1 MGRIGPGHT
10 LMAKCS
16 CIEILTGE
24 AGGIEVACG
33 VAEGEEADGDGL
45 EVEEGGMAKWA
56 VEWGGGGFET
66 LMWTVKVDCEG
77 VKQNTGEKP
86 REGGRGQVYL
96 KQVSVGNVLKFT
108 AHNKNSRRKH

>member
-56 VEWGGGGFET
+56 VEGGGGGFET

-77 VKQNTGEKP
+77 VK
-86 REGGRGQVYL
+86 
-96 KQVSVGNVLKFT
+96 
-108 AHNKNSRRKH
+108 HRRKTKEGRKGSGLFKASQCWKCVKIHSTQ